1 MRSRRSN
8 QNKLL
13 KEIGLYLVNNKKG
26 SHCNGTPCTTSKL
39 KINPFQ
45 EQQPQPSLRP
55 TAEPLQ
61 PSLPSS
67 CKTRSSSQSSMG
79 STSTTSSSKCG
90 RTTKIR
96 RRLRRARTRSRVD
109 QVLLFSWH
117 FFSSFSRVRDWY
129 FQKSHLFFTIL
140 SKNLECKFYL
150 IVQRVL
156 ALCQFHYCDFPKL
169 SMNIWLMRFYV
180 LFVTAIFG

>member
-1 MRSRRSN
+1 MEHSFRC
-8 QNKLL
+8 
-13 KEIGLYLVNNKKG
+13 KKTPQKC

-55 TAEPLQ
+55 TTEPLQ
-61 PSLPSS
+61 PPLLSS

-109 QVLLFSWH
+109 RVLMFSLH
-117 FFSSFSRVRDWY
+117 FFQSCHRLIISE
-129 FQKSHLFFTIL
+129 SHLFFTIL
-140 SKNLECKFYL
+140 SKNLNGN
-150 IVQRVL
+150 
-156 ALCQFHYCDFPKL
+156 
-169 SMNIWLMRFYV
+169 S
-180 LFVTAIFG
+180 T

>member
-1 MRSRRSN
+1 MSRTRSN

-55 TAEPLQ
+55 TTEPLQ

-96 RRLRRARTRSRVD
+96 RRLRRARTRSQSWSNFIVFFA
-109 QVLLFSWH
+109 LFSELLQPNT
-117 FFSSFSRVRDWY
+117 FRKPPLY
-129 FQKSHLFFTIL
+129 
-140 SKNLECKFYL
+140 
-150 IVQRVL
+150 
-156 ALCQFHYCDFPKL
+156 
-169 SMNIWLMRFYV
+169 
-180 LFVTAIFG
+180 

>member
-1 MRSRRSN
+1 M
-8 QNKLL
+8 KLCFF
-13 KEIGLYLVNNKKG
+13 NNKKC

-55 TAEPLQ
+55 TTEPLQ

-109 QVLLFSWH
+109 RVLLFSLH
-117 FFSSFSRVRDWY
+117 FFKANNFR
-129 FQKSHLFFTIL
+129 KIFFYQFIEE
-140 SKNLECKFYL
+140 LE
-150 IVQRVL
+150 
-156 ALCQFHYCDFPKL
+156 
-169 SMNIWLMRFYV
+169 
-180 LFVTAIFG
+180 